1 MNNAGTVFSRRTLT
15 ADGIESTFAVNHLG
29 GLLLTELLLDRIR
42 GERTRAARVHVV
54 RGPLLRRRWTS
65 TTSGSSAGYSMMQRL
80 RAFQARERPHR
91 TASRPPPRRAA
102 GSPSTRSHP
111 GAIATNI
118 WSGAPWFARPVLA
131 LMKRDGWRRP
141 EVGGS
146 RLAYLATSPEVEG
159 QTGGYYDRNRL
170 REPSELARD
179 DALGER
185 LYDVSAR
192 LVGLPV

>member
-1 MNNAGTVFSRRTLT
+1 MNSL
-15 ADGIESTFAVNHLG
+15 
-29 GLLLTELLLDRIR
+29 
-42 GERTRAARVHVV
+42 
-54 RGPLLRRRWTS
+54 
-65 TTSGSSAGYSMMQRL
+65 
-80 RAFQARERPHR
+80 
-91 TASRPPPRRAA
+91 
-102 GSPSTRSHP
+102 HP

-118 WSGAPWFARPVLA
+118 WSRAPWFARPVLA
-131 LMKRDGWRRP
+131 LMKRRMESP

-159 QTGGYYDRNRL
+159 RTGGYYDHNRL